1 MKNVNLKEVSVLVTG
16 PFNEPFD
23 YIIEDKNISFSIG
36 QIVLVPF
43 GKRKTVGIIIGD
55 GTKTIPDKKL
65 KTVLQVYD
73 LEPIPKSSIE
83 LMNFVASWYC
93 VSKGLVL
100 KMILSPIEAI
110 TSPDFE
116 KAVSYTHLR
125 AHET

>member
-1 MKNVNLKEVSVLVTG
+1 MKNVNSKEVSVLVTG

-55 GTKTIPDKKL
+55 GTKTVPDKKL

-73 LEPIPKSSIE
+73 LEPIPKSLIE
-83 LMNFVASWYC
+83 LMWYAC
-93 VSKGLVL
+93 L
-100 KMILSPIEAI
+100 
-110 TSPDFE
+110 FF
-116 KAVSYTHLR
+116 
-125 AHET
+125 